1 MQRKPMLRDEN
12 PHRDKD
18 SKHKDQAG
26 AQMQPRRG
34 EKSRGLSGSD
44 KLRSV
49 AARRRVVDDVGG
61 RIWPGYRDG

>member
-34 EKSRGLSGSD
+34 EKSRGLGSD
-44 KLRSV
+44 KLRG
-49 AARRRVVDDVGG
+49 AARRRIVDHIGG
-61 RIWPGYRDG
+61 QIWPGHRDR